1 MTTNIILEPA
11 LTSLSNKF
19 ATKKIKQICGLKH
32 VNLKD
37 PTIIPTIFNSLR
49 QLEKNN
55 ETSALAQTN
64 ISFYNVNDKTI
75 DILQPFYFAPATKEV
90 DFEALVEQLDTI
102 PKFIRSLYIEPSA
115 RMKALAKSVGKEK
128 AQALDSVEVYQQ
140 SNALGITKSTLGL
153 QIIKNGTIR
162 EKIAN
167 NVAQFLKVK
176 PSVIQDSLNP
186 TEIKIDYY
194 PKIIATPRWGYF
206 IYKLSVSKM
215 ESSFKIDETL
225 SNDAIDFLTG
235 SLTGKTFGTAEIH
248 RFLASLAVW
257 SEKTSQLT
265 IKIDDIEKRLP
276 QLTRKSIKYEQELR
290 KANKTIYAGK
300 TEKGAKIQKSAVQ
313 QMQSLKSFPTF
324 IKTSLIEGTATPD
337 KFRSTENLLVQI
349 QTDKKGLSS
358 VIMADYVFSGA
369 TTEIVISP
377 TIVTK
382 DDLGKEQ
389 EIKLFGGKV
398 SLLEQS
404 QIIKIDKAVGQIGLE
419 NFAADVQ
426 AVLDML
432 KTKTSKSSSSNIEFL
447 AQEKSIASALI
458 YVIATIIRDG
468 IKEGKLD
475 IEGVPEKIQKSVLK
489 KKKLKPL
496 TDFSDLGGPYYLG
509 WDSKKT
515 PVVYTPDY
523 PKLLKQLRWLT
534 INKGYVALNYDF
546 LQIKRFSRDT
556 HQVISNYGP
565 PEYSYIM
572 SLDKPTF
579 DDLIKTKN
587 YKDFFDLLYK
597 YPIFYKAGVPPSI
610 SPSKS
615 KKSKKVVETRGDGPF
630 SGLSQKEKDQLLE
643 VLYDKRYQMVE
654 QAFGGSGCIQ
664 TAIKA
669 VDTVDELYE
678 NIVDKG
684 NWALFV
690 VQAIDRFK
698 CELSKLGGGDLSC
711 LADFDVIGTYAK
723 SLKAVDIINNFP
735 EFLEKEIESNPDL
748 PVLKLISQPIPSMPS
763 LDWYK
768 CLRAFLLSLMLKIIM
783 DLIIGF
789 IQSLLSLLDIQCNV
803 DFESCQQS
811 DLDPNS
817 SDINEGLTNKKGELA
832 AAGITPQN
840 LEKVAAQISK
850 LIDTEITPE
859 KVAAFIRFLATQMP
873 IANFKALLNDDTP
886 IHIFSHG
893 KFLANNFFFPL
904 KFEDEQLRA
913 MLNIINAS
921 YEFEAFIAATLFEQ
935 ISIGEDCPPSL
946 IDGNKTIELIK
957 NALKEKIM
965 REYGT
970 SFDSE
975 VTPNPDDLLEGVRV
989 EVEKRV
995 SAFCT
1000 ILSATS
1006 GVLNEINSAPALLAG
1021 FSEDAISRSVAQMV
1035 TQLRIKPHYDFWI
1048 LKYLYTGSLFGS
1060 RPDKEDMIRADLSL
1074 AYNVLY
1080 RNYWISQVKNG
1091 SAPEARSYKKQF
1103 NLQPEVFRG
1112 AVRWQGTEKI
1122 LKGDT
1127 FEKEFLQDMLK
1138 VVVGMNPFLFPLYDL
1153 LEASLLGVPEMAPIR
1168 PMEQMLLGASRE
1180 LNNPNYFY
1188 AWAENILALLPAI
1201 DPRRFPSKYKDFV
1214 DDNYPNADKV
1224 PFVLS
1229 TNFDSAGLRYKYD
1242 NGDITLLELNIGL
1255 TDFTVSI
1262 NNDRDTFTR
1271 DLPKLSEPFFV
1282 DETQDYKSMLGE
1294 YKTISNNA
1302 APITTNPQQQ
1312 IYNSLVEKALVEL
1325 DLYKNP
1331 KIKKEDKN
1339 TFEALTISTFE
1350 KTYKFLEDEFKASLE
1365 NADKNVANFFFQP
1378 YIKAQEFSKSLPA
1391 PDSSDAVIVATVI
1404 AQLQDGQLGNPIPPA
1419 ALFFERSD
1427 NILSDIFFEDSVLKE
1442 TDKLVQKI
1450 KATLKDFYKNMTDG
1464 EIYDP
1469 NVIADLI
1476 SESSD
1481 DTRAFYEFQKLASTK
1496 VNAKLGLLGVVKYS
1510 PTHQEAILAAVKEI
1524 TDE

>member
-1 MTTNIILEPA
+1 MTTKITLEPA

-19 ATKKIKQICGLKH
+19 ATKKIKEICGLKH

-37 PTIIPTIFNSLR
+37 PTIIPSIFNSLR

-55 ETSALAQTN
+55 ETSTLAQTN

-75 DILQPFYFAPATKEV
+75 DILQPFYFATATNEV
-90 DFEALVEQLDTI
+90 DFETLVEQLDTI
-102 PKFIRSLYIEPSA
+102 PKSIRSLYVEPSA
-115 RMKALAKSVGKEK
+115 RMRALAKSVGKEK
-128 AQALDSVEVYQQ
+128 VQSLDSVEVYQQ
-140 SNALGITKSTLGL
+140 SNSAGITKTTLGL

-176 PSVIQDSLNP
+176 PSVIQDSLKP
-186 TEIKIDYY
+186 KEIKIDYY

-215 ESSFKIDETL
+215 ESIFEIDETL
-225 SNDAIDFLTG
+225 SFEAVDFLTD

-257 SEKTSQLT
+257 SEKTSQIT

-276 QLTRKSIKYEQELR
+276 QLTRKSIKLEQELR

-313 QMQSLKSFPTF
+313 QMQSLKNFPTF
-324 IKTSLIEGTATPD
+324 IKTSLIEGAATPD

-358 VIMADYVFSGA
+358 VIMADYVFSGVDG
-369 TTEIVISP
+369 EIVISP
-377 TIVTK
+377 TIITK
-382 DDLGKEQ
+382 DDLGKTQ

-398 SLLEQS
+398 SLLEES
-404 QIIKIDKAVGQIGLE
+404 QIIKIDNAVGLIELE
-419 NFAADVQ
+419 EFATDVQ
-426 AVLDML
+426 TVLDML
-432 KTKTSKSSSSNIEFL
+432 KTKTPNSSGSNIEFL
-447 AQEKSIASALI
+447 AKEKSIASALI

-579 DDLIKTKN
+579 TKLTKAKN

-615 KKSKKVVETRGDGPF
+615 KTSKSVVETQGRDPF
-630 SGLSQKEKDQLLE
+630 SGLSDKEKDQLLE
-643 VLYDKRYQMVE
+643 ALYDKRYQMVE

-664 TAIKA
+664 TALKA

-690 VQAIDRFK
+690 VQTIDRFK

-735 EFLEKEIESNPDL
+735 EFLEKEIESNPEL
-748 PVLKLISQPIPSMPS
+748 PVLKLISQPIPSLPS

-803 DFESCQQS
+803 DFEPCQQS

-832 AAGITPQN
+832 GAGITPQN

-850 LIDTEITPE
+850 LIDTEVTPE

-904 KFEDEQLRA
+904 KFTDEQLRA

-935 ISIGEDCPPSL
+935 ISIGEDCPPTL
-946 IDGNKTIELIK
+946 VDGNKTTELIK

-970 SFDSE
+970 SFDSD
-975 VTPNPDDLLEGVRV
+975 VTPNPDDILEGVKD

-1000 ILSATS
+1000 ILNASS

-1021 FSEDAISRSVAQMV
+1021 FSEDAISRSVAQMI
-1035 TQLRIKPHYDFWI
+1035 TQLRIKPYYDFWI

-1080 RNYWISQVKNG
+1080 RNYWLSKAEPDP
-1091 SAPEARSYKKQF
+1091 APVYKKQF

-1112 AVRWQGTEKI
+1112 AVRWAGTEKL
-1122 LKGDT
+1122 LKGDS

-1138 VVVGMNPFLFPLYDL
+1138 VVVAMNPFLFPLYDL
-1153 LEASLLGVPEMAPIR
+1153 LEAQLLGVPEMAPIR

-1180 LNNPNYFY
+1180 LNNSNYFY
-1188 AWAENILALLPAI
+1188 AWAENILALLPVI

-1214 DDNYPNADKV
+1214 EGNYPPNDNKEA
-1224 PFVLS
+1224 FILS

-1282 DETQDYKSMLGE
+1282 DETQDYKGMLE
-1294 YKTISNNA
+1294 KYANISKNKS
-1302 APITTNPQQQ
+1302 TSNPQQK

-1331 KIKKEDKN
+1331 KIKPDIN

-1350 KTYKFLEDEFKASLE
+1350 KTYKFLDTEFKESLE

-1378 YIKAQEFSKSLPA
+1378 YIKAHEFSKSYDESKKTKVLAGNPFHQQTFIE
-1391 PDSSDAVIVATVI
+1391 D
-1404 AQLQDGQLGNPIPPA
+1404 LEKLGNPIPPA

-1427 NILSDIFFEDSVLKE
+1427 NILSDIFFEDTVLKE
-1442 TDKLVQKI
+1442 TGKLVNKI

-1469 NVIADLI
+1469 NVIAGLI

-1496 VNAKLGLLGVVKYS
+1496 VNPRPLLGGTKYTS
-1510 PTHQEAILAAVKEI
+1510 ADQKAILAAVKEI